1 MKYKNKNS
9 EKLKKISN
17 SEKTVIDQTCKL
29 PEKVD
34 EKETEEKANII
45 KKEDMKQNKKEGNDC
60 SNEKD
65 REWNKVDTTNL
76 DIINQVEKQKSVEA
90 FES

>member
-1 MKYKNKNS
+1 MK
-9 EKLKKISN
+9 E
-17 SEKTVIDQTCKL
+17 
-29 PEKVD
+29 
-34 EKETEEKANII
+34 
-45 KKEDMKQNKKEGNDC
+45 NKKVGNNC